1 LNLYFEKTLGRL
13 QDLYAEDKRKLGDLI
28 KKLDN
33 EKEEKERLKK
43 KLDNDTNLF
52 QERLSEF
59 QKENQSIL
67 ENTEDLNSRL

>member
-1 LNLYFEKTLGRL
+1 MNLYFEKTLGRL